1 MVWVDD
7 VRSYIDWSRDKC
19 VFKRMLIITGSQE
32 KYPAVNVI
40 FPAEKHCIF
49 KKVTV
54 FFSYYW
60 YIKCHFPS
68 VINLSYIPAFMYWC
82 QSQLSVYS
90 AIQLLASKGEKFTCL
105 LVSCLDH
112 FVPPFQVWIYLQA
125 LVVQTLD
132 SAIHWINRYPVDK
145 Y

>member
-19 VFKRMLIITGSQE
+19 AFKGMLIITGSQE

-40 FPAEKHCIF
+40 FLLKNIAVF
-49 KKVTV
+49 KKVTI

-60 YIKCHFPS
+60 HIKCYFPS

-90 AIQLLASKGEKFTCL
+90 RTQLLASKGEKFACI
-105 LVSCLDH
+105 LVSCLNH
-112 FVPPFQVWIYLQA
+112 FVPPFQVWIYLLA
-125 LVVQTLD
+125 PVVQTLD